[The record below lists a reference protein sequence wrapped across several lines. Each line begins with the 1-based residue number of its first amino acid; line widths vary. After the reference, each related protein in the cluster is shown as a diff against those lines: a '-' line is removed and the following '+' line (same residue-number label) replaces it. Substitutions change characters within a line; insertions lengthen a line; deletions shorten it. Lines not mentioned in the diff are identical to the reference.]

1 MTLWRLVPTK
11 HLKRKN
17 TPDFMKEG
25 VGKGANLH
33 GDLGSLIEHCRENY
47 EKQRKQYSIGMVKC
61 GEDDVERNY
70 KYIHSEYKTRHYIKL
85 AEPYILWQEAK
96 TKYQGYLNDNGTEE
110 NY

>member
-1 MTLWRLVPTK
+1 MTLWRLVPTR
-11 HLKRKN
+11 HLKSKH
-17 TPDFMKEG
+17 TPNFMKEG

-70 KYIHSEYKTRHYIKL
+70 KYIHSEYKTLHYIKL